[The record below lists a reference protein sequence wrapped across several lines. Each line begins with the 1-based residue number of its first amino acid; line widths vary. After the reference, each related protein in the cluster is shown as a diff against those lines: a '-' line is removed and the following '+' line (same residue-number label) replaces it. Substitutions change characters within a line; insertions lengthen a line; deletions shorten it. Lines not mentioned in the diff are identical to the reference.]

1 MKGLLEK
8 ITKLGPI
15 QITFLVIV
23 ISIILHS
30 IDPSFLNVMELKA
43 YDLRFQYRGAE
54 RPGREIV
61 VVKIDEESVR
71 KLGRWP
77 WSREHWAK
85 LIERLTDWGAKVIGI
100 DAIFAEKESTAA
112 DAKLAQAIGESGS
125 VVVGYFFLTSE
136 EEIRDLKEVYPG
148 GDVSQ
153 ISPKKLPV
161 LFGDQKVKKVPLLE
175 TLYMRSNIPMISERA
190 RGLGFFNV
198 DLSVKENVDGT
209 VRWVPLVMKFQDN
222 VYPSL
227 ALQVLNEYLGN
238 PGLPILRVA
247 DFGVEKIQLG
257 ESAIPTDERG
267 GLLVNYRGGRSTF
280 QSYSFSK
287 VISGKVP
294 KEDFEDK
301 IVLVGAT
308 ATGIYDARVTPFDT
322 GLPGVE
328 IHATVVDNILH
339 RDFILQP
346 DWIWAINIP
355 AIILMALIPGLLIP
369 SLSPLKGAPISMGLL
384 FVYMIANWYFLV
396 NQRMWMNLL
405 YPMLAFFGVFVAVTV
420 YQYVTEER
428 EKRKIRNAFQF
439 YVSAGVVNEILKD
452 PGKLQL
458 GGERKLLTVLFSDIR
473 GFTHLSETLPPDT
486 LTKLLNLY
494 LTPMTITVF
503 KYQGTLDKYMGDAIM
518 AIFGAPLEQ
527 NDHAEKACHTA
538 LDMVEALRDLQK
550 SWEIDGVPEFS
561 IGIGINTGPM
571 SVGNMGSNMLFD
583 YTVVGDHVNLGS
595 RLEKLNRE
603 YGTNIIISEFTHQ
616 YLKDTFICRE
626 LDIVRVRGRK
636 EPVRIFELLGRE
648 EPMHEWSAFKGL
660 FEKGLM
666 AYRSQRWDEGVGE
679 FEKALKIRPDDGPTK
694 LYLRRCGLLREK
706 SPSPRWDGVQ
716 MWD

>member
-8 ITKLGPI
+8 ITKLDPI

-23 ISIILHS
+23 ISIFLYS
-30 IDPSFLNVMELKA
+30 INPPFLNLLELKA
-43 YDLRFQYRGAE
+43 YDLRFEYRGKE
-54 RPGREIV
+54 KPGDEIV
-61 VVKIDEESVR
+61 IVKIDEESVR
-71 KLGRWP
+71 ELGRWP

-85 LIERLTDWGAKVIGI
+85 LIERLTEGGAKVIGI

-125 VVVGYFFLTSE
+125 VVVGYFFVTSE
-136 EEIRDLKEVYPG
+136 EESKEFEE
-148 GDVSQ
+148 VSHTEDANRVRPQ
-153 ISPKKLPV
+153 SLPFR
-161 LFGDQKVKKVPLLE
+161 LGSKKVKEIPLTE
-175 TLYMRSNIPMISERA
+175 ALYMRSNIELIMEEA
-190 RGLGFFNV
+190 KGLGFFNV
-198 DLSVKENVDGT
+198 DLAVKGNIDGT
-209 VRWVPLVMKFQDN
+209 VRWVPLVMKFQDDI
-222 VYPSL
+222 YPSL
-227 ALQVLNEYLGN
+227 ALQVLREHLGD
-238 PGLPILRVA
+238 PQPPVLKVA
-247 DFGVEKIQLG
+247 GYGVEGIQMG
-257 ESAIPTDERG
+257 ERFIPTDERG
-267 GLLVNYRGGRSTF
+267 GFLANYRGARNTF
-280 QSYSFSK
+280 QGYSFSK
-287 VISGKVP
+287 VILGEVP
-294 KEDFEDK
+294 KEDFKGK

-346 DWIWAINIP
+346 DWIWAVNIP

-369 SLSPLKGAPISMGLL
+369 RLSPLKGAPISTGPL
-384 FVYMIANWYFLV
+384 FIYMVANWYFLV
-396 NQRMWMNLL
+396 NQRMWMNLV
-405 YPMLAFFGVFVAVTV
+405 YPMVAFSAVFVAVTV
-420 YQYVTEER
+420 YQYFTEER
-428 EKRKIRNAFQF
+428 QKRKIRSAFQF
-439 YVSAGVVNEILKD
+439 FVSPGVVNEILRD
-452 PGKLQL
+452 PGKLKL
-458 GGERKLLTVLFSDIR
+458 GGERRELTVLFSDIR
-473 GFTHLSETLPPDT
+473 DFTHLSETLSPDT

-494 LTPMTITVF
+494 LTPMTDIVF
-503 KYQGTLDKYMGDAIM
+503 KHQGTLDKYMGDAIM

-538 LDMVEALRDLQK
+538 LDMVGALKDFQK
-550 SWEIDGVPEFS
+550 RWEIDGIPEIS
-561 IGIGINTGPM
+561 MGIGINTGPM
-571 SVGNMGSNMLFD
+571 SVGNMGSDMLFD

-603 YGTNIIISEFTHQ
+603 YGTNIMISEFTHQ
-616 YLKDTFICRE
+616 YLKDRFMCRE

-648 EPMHEWSAFKGL
+648 EPFHGWSAFKGL

-666 AYRSQRWDEGVGE
+666 AYRSQRWDEGIGE
-679 FEKALKIRPDDGPTK
+679 FGKALKLRPDDGPTK
-694 LYLRRCGLLREK
+694 LYLRRCRLLREK